1 MKRLTIYISTLIIIS
16 AGLNAQV
23 RKDSLPS
30 EQIDVVKAFEPSVTL
45 VNKVGFPPNLPKLST
60 DQPLLQ
66 QYNFTDRYTSV
77 SYKPEDLRPLKY
89 TAPVEATQG
98 IGYVRAGFGNYL
110 TPLFNLALSN
120 KDHSKFSVG
129 LNTDFI
135 FSKANEPRF
144 QEYYELGVKA
154 KAAYHREN
162 MTVSLDAGIRRDQYY
177 LYGIHGQDSLQDIN
191 KKDISRAYTIP
202 SFMLGVFNHVPTK
215 ADIDYKAYF
224 GVDAAGTDFDVKAS
238 NVSFGA
244 SGEKGFAGGN
254 YKAGL
259 RLNAML
265 STYNFEGT
273 EGRFAIELTP
283 FGGIRKGI
291 WSLEAGPVLV
301 IDDGD
306 VHLMPYI
313 SNRIKVKEDKLV
325 IYNEWKSSIG
335 FNNLVTAYRQNP
347 FLARDNRYENY
358 RFEERTI
365 LGVRGAIP
373 SGLFYNFRFGQAA
386 WNDMPLWVNDTSDF
400 SQFRQV
406 YDKKVRAW
414 NPHLE
419 IGYKKQGLL
428 DISLAGDYY
437 IYTTDQ
443 QAEAW
448 HLPSLQGQ
456 LLAHYYWKDKLQV
469 GMQIL
474 AQAGM
479 KIRNEQGAVENLK
492 PLVDINLSANYFLN
506 KNIGFFVE
514 VNNIANIRS
523 PRWYRYD
530 RFGIQGIG
538 GVKVVF

>member
-1 MKRLTIYISTLIIIS
+1 MKRLTIYISTLIVIS
-16 AGLNAQV
+16 ASLNAQV

-60 DQPLLQ
+60 DQPLPQ

-89 TAPVEATQG
+89 TAPVEAPQG

-110 TPLFNLALSN
+110 TPVFNLALSN

-154 KAAYHREN
+154 NAAYHTEN
-162 MTVSLDAGIRRDQYY
+162 MTISLDAGIRRDQYY
-177 LYGIHGQDSLQDIN
+177 LYGIDGQDSLQDVN

-202 SFMLGVFNHVPTK
+202 SFMLSVFNHVPTK

-244 SGEKGFAGGN
+244 SGEKGFSGGD

-259 RLNAML
+259 KLNAML
-265 STYNFEGT
+265 STYNFEGSD
-273 EGRFAIELTP
+273 GRFALELTP

-358 RFEERTI
+358 RFEERTL

-386 WNDMPLWVNDTSDF
+386 WNDMPLWLNDTSDF

-406 YDKKVRAW
+406 YDKKVRGW
-414 NPHLE
+414 NPYLE
-419 IGYKKQGLL
+419 LGYKKQGLF

-479 KIRNEQGAVENLK
+479 KARNELGAVENLK